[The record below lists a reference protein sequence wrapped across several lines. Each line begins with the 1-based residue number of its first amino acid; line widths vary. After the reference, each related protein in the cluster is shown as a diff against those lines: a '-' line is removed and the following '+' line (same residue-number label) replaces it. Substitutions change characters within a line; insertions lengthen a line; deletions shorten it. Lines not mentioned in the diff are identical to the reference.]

1 MTAPHNVDK
10 AMGQWRRIFVLG
22 GVRSGK
28 SRFALRTAKEL
39 AAGGPVRFIATAVR
53 DSGDSSL
60 SRRIDRHQ
68 AERPKGWA
76 TIEEP
81 LDLAAALSGPGDEQV
96 ALVDCL
102 TLWLSNIM
110 AQCGDADAPGF
121 SERARSEVEQRAAA
135 LTTALNSQRRHV
147 ILIANEVGS
156 GVAPP
161 TTLGNVFADLQGGTN
176 QLAAAHATEVYH
188 LVAGIPQRIK

>member
-1 MTAPHNVDK
+1 MISSHRDRA
-10 AMGQWRRIFVLG
+10 GQQRTVFVLG

-28 SRFALRTAKEL
+28 SRFALRMAKEL
-39 AAGGPVRFIATAVR
+39 AGGQPVRFIATAVR

-60 SRRIDRHQ
+60 SRRIERHQ
-68 AERPKGWA
+68 AERPQGWT

-81 LDLAAALSGPGDEQV
+81 LDIAAALSSPGGEQV
-96 ALVDCL
+96 TLVDCL

-110 AQCGDADAPGF
+110 AQCGDADSPEFA
-121 SERARSEVEQRAAA
+121 ERAHTEVARRAEDLIA
-135 LTTALNSQRRHV
+135 ALNSQPRHV

-161 TTLGNVFADLQGGTN
+161 TVLGNIFADIQGETN
-176 QLAAAHATEVYH
+176 QLAAAHASEVYH
-188 LVAGIPQRIK
+188 LVAGIAQRIK